1 VTRLETDRLV
11 LRELVADD
19 VAAVHE
25 YASDPEVTRFMTWGP
40 NTIEATRAY
49 VATVIDRPAGRDEF
63 GLAVTLRDRGRLI
76 GSVGIGIRSGEHRR
90 GELGYVLNRDCWG
103 QGFATE
109 ATRRLVRFGFDE
121 LDLHRIEA
129 TCHPDNRG
137 SARVLEKAGFQFEGR
152 LRDHLRAGG
161 QWRDSLL
168 YATIRHG

>member
-1 VTRLETDRLV
+1 MTRLETDRLV
-11 LRELVADD
+11 LRDLALDD

-25 YASDPEVTRFMTWGP
+25 YASDPEVSRFMTWGP
-40 NTIEATRAY
+40 NTIEATRGF
-49 VATVIDRPAGRDEF
+49 VAMVIDRPADGKEF
-63 GLAVTLRDRGRLI
+63 GFAITLRDSGQLI
-76 GSVGIGIRSGEHRR
+76 GSLGIGVWSEEHRR
-90 GELGYVLNRDCWG
+90 GELGYVLNRAYWS

-129 TCHPDNRG
+129 TCHPDNRA

-152 LRDHLRAGG
+152 LRDHLLARM